1 MSALRVA
8 ILDDSMI
15 CRQQLRSFLE
25 LEGDIQV
32 VGEAPDGDT
41 VLDLIVQKRPQVL
54 VVDLQMPRT
63 NGLETI
69 EKVMA
74 YAPLPILVVTSQP
87 LGPGRELV
95 FESIRKG
102 ALDLAEKP
110 ALFDRE
116 AQTRLRQTV
125 RRLATVPVVRHVA
138 GKLRTDRTSLVR
150 SSHAPPPMAGVPIV
164 GIGSSAGGPVV
175 LASILSSWSSGFPAA
190 VLVVQHLPPNFVP
203 GFIDFLKNRTQ
214 LKIVG
219 IEGRQ
224 QLEPGCVY
232 LPLSEKHMGLV
243 DHETVGLVEGAAR
256 GGHVPAVEVLFESM
270 AKCAPERS
278 LGVVLSGIG
287 RDGADGALRLRQAGG
302 KCVVQNE
309 ATAAVWGMPKATLE
323 TGGAERALPPE
334 GISAFALDWAL
345 AKGGRA

>member
-1 MSALRVA
+1 MNPLRVA
-8 ILDDSMI
+8 VLDDSMI

-32 VGEAPDGDT
+32 VGEGPDGDA
-41 VLDLIVQKRPQVL
+41 VLKLIVEKKPQVL

-69 EKVMA
+69 EQVMA

-110 ALFDRE
+110 ALFDRD
-116 AQTRLRQTV
+116 AQTRLRATV

-138 GKLRTDRTSLVR
+138 GKLRTDRASLLR
-150 SSHAPPPMAGVPIV
+150 SSYAPPPMAGVPIV

-175 LASILSSWSSGFPAA
+175 LASILSSWSSEFPAA
-190 VLVVQHLPPNFVP
+190 VLVVQHLPPNFIP
-203 GFIDFLKNRTQ
+203 GFIDFLKNRTRLQ
-214 LKIVG
+214 VVG
-219 IEGRQ
+219 VEGRHR
-224 QLEPGCVY
+224 LEPGCVY
-232 LPLSEKHMGLV
+232 LPLGEHHVGLV
-243 DHETVGLVEGAAR
+243 EHDTVGLVPGPAR

-270 AKCAPERS
+270 AKWAPGRS

-287 RDGADGALRLRQAGG
+287 RDGADGALLLRKKGG
-302 KCVVQNE
+302 RCVVQNE

-323 TGGAERALPPE
+323 TGGAEQSLPPE

-345 AKGGRA
+345 SRGGRG

>member
-8 ILDDSMI
+8 ILDDSLI

-25 LEGDIQV
+25 LEGDIEV
-32 VGEAPDGDT
+32 VGEAPDGET
-41 VLDLIVQKRPQVL
+41 VLELILQMQPQVL

-95 FESIRKG
+95 FDSIRKG

-138 GKLRTDRTSLVR
+138 GKLRTDRASLVR
-150 SSHAPPPMAGVPIV
+150 SSYAPPPMGGVPIV

-175 LASILSSWSSGFPAA
+175 LASILSSWSSEFPAA

-203 GFIDFLKNRTQ
+203 GFVDFLKNRTQ

-219 IEGRQ
+219 VAGRNP
-224 QLEPGCVY
+224 LEPGCVY
-232 LPLSEKHMGLV
+232 LPLGENHIGLV
-243 DHETVGLVEGAAR
+243 DHDAVGLVEGPAR
-256 GGHVPAVEVLFESM
+256 GGHIPAVEVLFESM
-270 AKCAPERS
+270 AKRAPERS

-287 RDGADGALRLRQAGG
+287 RDGADGALLLRKAGG

-309 ATAAVWGMPKATLE
+309 ATAAVWGMPKATME
-323 TGGAERALPPE
+323 TGGAERALPPDE
-334 GISAFALDWAL
+334 ISAFALDWAL
-345 AKGGRA
+345 AKGGRG